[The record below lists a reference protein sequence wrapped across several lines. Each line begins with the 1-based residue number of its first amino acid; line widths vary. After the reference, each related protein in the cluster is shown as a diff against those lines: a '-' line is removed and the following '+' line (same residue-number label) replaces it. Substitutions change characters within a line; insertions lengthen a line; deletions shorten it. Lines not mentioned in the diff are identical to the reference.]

1 MNNKFKQTA
10 KTVLVVGAMLGF
22 VGLASAS
29 TTFTPPG
36 TGYAFPTNVDA
47 PLNVGSAGQ
56 TKIGN
61 LTTSGAF
68 ATTGLTNFG
77 TLSQV
82 GMATFLG
89 GIKVSGGS
97 AGQVLTWGTGSTAS
111 WATPAAGGGSVAPWH
126 MSGSDASP
134 TAILGSSA
142 AQISGDAGGSIEL
155 GATNGNVGSGTP
167 YIDFHGASVGS
178 DYNMRIINSRNGALA
193 IMGGDVGIGTTNPA
207 ARLEVTADSNRSSAV
222 AVVSTNGGANGD
234 NLDSTDVGGNGTAA
248 MYGDFTVTGNA
259 TVGGSNVCRQD
270 GTNCPGGTVMMYRV
284 TYAPPGDGDGRDCGE
299 LGDTTT
305 GPWISY
311 IRNGGA
317 GYGVGGGA
325 AYSAFPNDMV
335 TTHPYCRA
343 FFDNGGYVWGLPNLG
358 HLVP

>member
-111 WATPAAGGGSVAPWH
+111 WATPAAGGGITSLDPLH
-126 MSGSDASP
+126 LSGTDAWP
-134 TAILGSSA
+134 TARFGSSA
-142 AQISGDAGGSIEL
+142 ATISGDAGGSIEL
-155 GATNGNVGSGTP
+155 GALNGAVGSGTP
-167 YIDFHGASVGS
+167 YIDFHGFGVGTDFNMRIMNSANGLLEVMGGDLKVGGSSVCRENGTHCPAAGGTGRAIYMTAAGNCVALSNQNATQTYSVAGNLDYGFVGTNGSYPYGPTTYFPMGTVTGSPYCGFGAVGSGTTWSVGS
-178 DYNMRIINSRNGALA
+178 ILNNTLI
-193 IMGGDVGIGTTNPA
+193 
-207 ARLEVTADSNRSSAV
+207 
-222 AVVSTNGGANGD
+222 
-234 NLDSTDVGGNGTAA
+234 
-248 MYGDFTVTGNA
+248 
-259 TVGGSNVCRQD
+259 
-270 GTNCPGGTVMMYRV
+270 
-284 TYAPPGDGDGRDCGE
+284 
-299 LGDTTT
+299 
-305 GPWISY
+305 
-311 IRNGGA
+311 
-317 GYGVGGGA
+317 
-325 AYSAFPNDMV
+325 
-335 TTHPYCRA
+335 
-343 FFDNGGYVWGLPNLG
+343 G
-358 HLVP
+358 HLAL